1 MPDIITLLP
10 DSIANQ
16 IAAGEVIQRPA
27 SLVKELLENS
37 VDAGSTEIK
46 LIIKDAGKT
55 LVQVVDNGK
64 GMSEVDARMCFERHA
79 TSKIK
84 NAGDLFSIRTKGFR
98 GEALASIA
106 AIAHVELKTMQEGEE
121 LGRLILVE
129 GSEVKKQEA
138 TSMTR
143 GTSIAVKNLFYNVP
157 ARRKFL
163 KTDSVE
169 LKHILAEF
177 QHVAL
182 AHPEIFFSCHHNG
195 QDIYHLPASKLKQRI
210 INLLG
215 KNLLDKIIPIEEKSE
230 FVHITGFVGKPDY
243 TKKRMP
249 EQYFFLNK
257 RYIRSPYLAHAVSL
271 AYDRLIPDDQK
282 PFFVIFLEL
291 DPAKVDINVHPTKQ
305 EVKFEEERLIY
316 NYVKVCVKQALG
328 KYTLTPTL
336 DFELDFQGGMTAMNR
351 SRGSGFPGVSSSSSS
366 GSSGLNFSG
375 PSRPSKEEVQNW
387 ENLHKNIQADGE
399 GAIVL
404 RSKWDEKDKGDE
416 LELKQGRKPSYQL
429 HGRYILS
436 HIKNGMLMIDQHA
449 AHERILYERFL
460 KHLQSTKN
468 ATQQA
473 LFPETIELDNAK
485 AEVFTKIVD
494 KLNNLGFKIEK
505 FGGNTFVI
513 QGTPSNLD
521 SNVNPKE
528 LVETF
533 MDHYLSNV
541 EFQLG
546 IEDNIARSLS
556 QCTSIHPGKA
566 LQPEE
571 MQALIDQ
578 LFACEMPYKSP
589 SGHKCFIEMKLEDI
603 KKLFNK

>member
-84 NAGDLFSIRTKGFR
+84 TAQDLFEIRTMGFR

-106 AIAHVELKTMQEGEE
+106 AIAQVELKTKQASEE
-121 LGRLILVE
+121 VGRLILVE
-129 GSEVKKQEA
+129 GSVIKKQEA
-138 TSMTR
+138 TSMAH
-143 GTSIAVKNLFYNVP
+143 GTSISVKNLFYNVP

-169 LKHILAEF
+169 LKHILSEF

-182 AHPEIFFSCHHNG
+182 AHPEIFFTCHHNG
-195 QDIYHLPASKLKQRI
+195 QDIYHLPISNLKQRI
-210 INLLG
+210 VNLLG
-215 KNLLDKIIPIEEKSE
+215 KNLVDKIIPVEENSE
-230 FVHITGFVGKPDY
+230 FVKITGFVGKPDY
-243 TKKRMP
+243 TKKRMDN
-249 EQYFFLNK
+249 QFFFLNS

-271 AYDRLIPDDQK
+271 SYDRLIAEDQK
-282 PFFVIFLEL
+282 PFFVIFLDL
-291 DPAKVDINVHPTKQ
+291 DPQKVDINVHPTKQ

-316 NYVKVCVKQALG
+316 NYVKVCVKHALG

-336 DFELDFQGGMTAMNR
+336 DFELNFHTHTMPASQGTRSGSTVSSGMNPGGGI
-351 SRGSGFPGVSSSSSS
+351 SFPG
-366 GSSGLNFSG
+366 
-375 PSRPSKEEVQNW
+375 PKRASKDEIQQW
-387 ENLHKNIQADGE
+387 ESFHKDIQSE
-399 GAIVL
+399 GAPAPIIL
-404 RSKWDEKDKGDE
+404 QSKWDDKEKTNE
-416 LELKQGRKPSYQL
+416 LDLAPDIKPPYQL
-429 HGRYILS
+429 HNRYILS
-436 HIKNGMLMIDQHA
+436 HIKNGVLMIDQNA
-449 AHERILYERFL
+449 AHQRILYE
-460 KHLQSTKN
+460 KYLQLFQKTKTS
-468 ATQQA
+468 TQQA
-473 LFPETIELDNAK
+473 LFPETLELDNAK
-485 AEVFTKIVD
+485 AEVFTQIMD
-494 KLNNLGFKIEK
+494 RINRLGFKIEK
-505 FGGNTFVI
+505 FGGNTFII
-513 QGTPSNLD
+513 QGTPSNL
-521 SNVNPKE
+521 STNVNPKA
-528 LVETF
+528 LIETF
-533 MDHYLSNV
+533 MDNYLSNI

-546 IEDNIARSLS
+546 IEENIARSLS
-556 QCTSIHPGKA
+556 QCTSIPTGKR

-571 MQALIDQ
+571 MQSIIDQ

-589 SGHKCFIEMKLEDI
+589 QGHKCFVELKLDDI
-603 KKLFNK
+603 KKQFNK